1 MKSQDVY
8 GEPRVFKFP
17 GLTAYVYQPILTD
30 EERARRMK
38 RIVPRFVVGIP
49 VAFAIFRF
57 ADVMPNALFQLKDKP
72 GINFFLAITVI
83 LSTFTQPLA
92 SVLRL

>member
-1 MKSQDVY
+1 MATNRHFIHRLTQRGRLHGLPLLFCALYLIPSI
-8 GEPRVFKFP
+8 FP
-17 GLTAYVYQPILTD
+17 SLFRL
-30 EERARRMK
+30 
-38 RIVPRFVVGIP
+38 PRFVVGIP